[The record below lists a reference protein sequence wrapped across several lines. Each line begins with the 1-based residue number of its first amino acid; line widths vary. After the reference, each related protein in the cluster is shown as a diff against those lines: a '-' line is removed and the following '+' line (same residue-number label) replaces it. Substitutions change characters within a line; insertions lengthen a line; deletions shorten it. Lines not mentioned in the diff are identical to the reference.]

1 MLSIKTATNRFHP
14 PLHLKKAIRQY
25 KRATREGVIMK
36 MYILIFA
43 FWSGALSDKDSMSV
57 THAEFNSKE
66 TCEAAGKAASQQ
78 FSTLMKTAKYVCV
91 EK

>member
-1 MLSIKTATNRFHP
+1 MKTF
-14 PLHLKKAIRQY
+14 
-25 KRATREGVIMK
+25 
-36 MYILIFA
+36 ILIFA

-66 TCEAAGKAASQQ
+66 TCDAAGKQAQQ
-78 FSTLMKTAKYVCV
+78 TFQTIMKTAKYVCV